1 MYLYHSGKSQN
12 LLEWYK
18 FADPGVTQV
27 HFTCMRTG
35 FSCFSMFLQTK
46 QKINNVGE
54 IAWELNSLRSGNFYR
69 EFRGISEVKYYL
81 L

>member
-1 MYLYHSGKSQN
+1 
-12 LLEWYK
+12 
-18 FADPGVTQV
+18 
-27 HFTCMRTG
+27 
-35 FSCFSMFLQTK
+35 MFLQTK

-81 L
+81 LLQHYDADSAKKVSQDSIKNS